1 MSKLDVLSLDM
12 FNNGKVFTRKDFI
25 KIAST
30 LTGKQ
35 YSTKSSVREYMR
47 TSLSLVKTQ
56 KRINKVLRL
65 HGRYLKSVD
74 CYQKWEVLEDEA
86 LAREITRYE
95 RTANSAAKAKQELET
110 GTQLRL
116 SYSFLKDKPTT
127 LHPV

>member
-1 MSKLDVLSLDM
+1 MNKLDVLSLDM

-35 YSTKSSVREYMR
+35 YSAKTNVREYMR
-47 TSLSLVKTQ
+47 TSLSLVKIQ

-74 CYQKWEVLEDEA
+74 YYQKWEVLEDQA
-86 LAREITRYE
+86 LTREITRYK
-95 RTANSAAKAKQELET
+95 RMANSAAKAKQELEI

-127 LHPV
+127 LQPV